1 MNLLFALLFA
11 IDVTDFGADP
21 TGKADSTAAIQKAVN
36 AALWVNS
43 TVDDKN
49 PNSFVQAQT
58 SPTVV
63 FPWGKY
69 RITDTIK
76 LLPVVTVRGE
86 DAIIR
91 QYGQGKSIFDCSR
104 AGTIVRISGMKF
116 VGGTTAIQISNQNVN
131 GTMITIR
138 DCTFDDQTS
147 TSIIVKAEGGDG
159 HMSCLMVIDSCRY
172 RAKGEFL
179 ESWCDLT
186 KVTNSWVQWGASP
199 FGGCITNNGNRMVI
213 EHCMFVPDQANTSQY
228 WIRNKGN
235 LHALHTRF
243 SGETGGLPILIQTD
257 NLISKYTQS
266 GAVTTFDKCQLSA
279 GQNPKFNPNS
289 AIVTGIN
296 TVPSLI
302 SIDACSELI
311 EVPWLQVKGSA
322 AATAGT
328 FTIPMIIRTG
338 RNENWPLT
346 VRVPKDFT
354 KYIVP

>member
-1 MNLLFALLFA
+1 MNLLCALLLA

-36 AALWVNS
+36 AALWVN
-43 TVDDKN
+43 TVVDEKN
-49 PNSFVQAQT
+49 PNSFIQAQT

-76 LLPVVTVRGE
+76 LLPVVTIRGE

-91 QYGQGKSIFDCSR
+91 QYTKDKTIFDCPW
-104 AGTIVRISGMKF
+104 AGTVVRISGMKF
-116 VGGTTAIQISNQNVN
+116 VEGATAIRLANPNVN
-131 GTMITIR
+131 GTMITLR

-147 TSIIVKAEGGDG
+147 TAVIVKATGGDG
-159 HMSCLMVIDSCRY
+159 HMSALMVVDSCRY
-172 RAKGEFL
+172 RGRGEFL

-186 KVTNSWVQWGASP
+186 KLTNSWIQWGPSP
-199 FGGCITNNGNRMVI
+199 FGGCITNNGNKMTI
-213 EHCMFVPDQANTSQY
+213 EHCMLVPDLANNNQY

-243 SGETGGLPILIQTD
+243 SGEKGGLPIVIQTD
-257 NLISKYTQS
+257 NIVSPYTRS
-266 GAVTTFDKCQLSA
+266 GAVVTFDKCQLSA
-279 GQNPKFNPNS
+279 GQNVAYNPNS

-302 SIDACSELI
+302 SVDACHELI

-322 AATAGT
+322 AVTAGT
-328 FTIPMIIRTG
+328 FTVPMIIRTG
-338 RNENWPLT
+338 RNQNWPMT
-346 VRVPKDFT
+346 VRVPKDFI